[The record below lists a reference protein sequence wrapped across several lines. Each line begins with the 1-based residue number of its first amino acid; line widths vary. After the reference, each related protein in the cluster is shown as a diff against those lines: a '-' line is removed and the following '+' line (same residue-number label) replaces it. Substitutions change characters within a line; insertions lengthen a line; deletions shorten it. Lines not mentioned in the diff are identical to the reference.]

1 VAHANP
7 KTGMKESDGQ
17 SSVHG
22 IFSFDMDV
30 Y

>member
-1 VAHANP
+1 VAHAKP
-7 KTGMKESDGQ
+7 KTGMKESDGR
-17 SSVHG
+17 SSVQG